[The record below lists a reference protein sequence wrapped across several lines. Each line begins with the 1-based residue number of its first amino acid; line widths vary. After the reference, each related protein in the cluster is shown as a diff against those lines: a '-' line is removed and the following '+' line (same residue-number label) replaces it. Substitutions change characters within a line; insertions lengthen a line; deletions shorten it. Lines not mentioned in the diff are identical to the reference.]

1 MRWRA
6 RVVAWVAVVIAV
18 LLQGALLTRLNIPLA
33 ITPVL
38 VIVMAMRMTRTEA
51 ALVGFFAGLLLD
63 ITPPAEVLLGGRAL
77 VLCCAA
83 YLAAANQYLVPQMW
97 WVRAL
102 FASGLAT
109 IAVAAI
115 LALDVLTGTSMVLG
129 WAAAAYVLW
138 QFVLGSI
145 AAALLWP
152 VAVST
157 MGPPPRRPMGVAP

>member
-6 RVVAWVAVVIAV
+6 RVVTWIGVVIAV
-18 LLQGALLTRLNIPLA
+18 LLQGALLTRLEIPLA
-33 ITPVL
+33 ITPVV
-38 VIVMAMRMTRTEA
+38 VIVAAMRMTRTEA
-51 ALVGFFAGLLLD
+51 ALLGFFGGLLLD
-63 ITPPAEVLLGGRAL
+63 ITPPAEGLLGGSAL

-83 YLAAANQYLVPQMW
+83 YLAAANQFLVPQMW

-102 FASGLAT
+102 FVSGLAT

-115 LALDVLTGTSMVLG
+115 LILDVLTGTALVLG
-129 WAAAAYVLW
+129 WAAAVYVVM
-138 QFVLGSI
+138 QFILGTI

-152 VAVST
+152 LAVST

>member
-6 RVVAWVAVVIAV
+6 RVVAWVGVVLAVV
-18 LLQGALLTRLNIPLA
+18 LQGALLTRLDIRLA

-38 VIVMAMRMTRTEA
+38 VIVAAMRMTRTEA
-51 ALVGFFAGLLLD
+51 ALLGFFAGLLLD
-63 ITPPAEVLLGGRAL
+63 VTPPAEGLLGGSAL

-83 YLAAANQYLVPQMW
+83 YLAAANQYLVPRMW

-102 FASGLAT
+102 FIGSLA
-109 IAVAAI
+109 ALSVAAI
-115 LALDVLTGTSMVLG
+115 LALDVLTGTALVLG
-129 WAAAAYVLW
+129 WGAALYLVW
-138 QFVLGSI
+138 QFVLGTL